1 MTTVLCINVFKI
13 DFSVFFSF
21 HKHDLSSY
29 LAVFV
34 RQHWYDVTLSETF

>member
-1 MTTVLCINVFKI
+1 MTTVLYINVFKI
-13 DFSVFFSF
+13 GVSVFFFPF

-34 RQHWYDVTLSETF
+34 RQHWYDVTL